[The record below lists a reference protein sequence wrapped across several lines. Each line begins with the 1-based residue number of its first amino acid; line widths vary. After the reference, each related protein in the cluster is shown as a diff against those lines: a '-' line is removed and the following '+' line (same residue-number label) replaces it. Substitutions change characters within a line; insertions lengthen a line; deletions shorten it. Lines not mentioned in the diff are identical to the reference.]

1 MDMIQDWMII
11 NKIKMGDPD
20 AWDILVHKYYDSVYF
35 YCVRRCYGDCDI
47 ASDLTQDIFLKLVE
61 SLPRYRFIGKFQ
73 NYLYTMAVNTCNN
86 YLKKRHIEQIE
97 LTDNFTTDL
106 DTSLIDEILHDE
118 RKETVQKALDL
129 LPEIQ
134 REVVILR
141 YYHDLKVKD
150 IATIT
155 GVGVTLLISA
165 LMHSS
170 MSVLAVSLGVY
181 ILPLLLVQM
190 IKTGVGNKILY
201 LFPINNLNV
210 QNILGILY
218 SKDAFFFHSF
228 FINIGFIFIFQ
239 LLIRVGMQL
248 YCFIYIKHWK
258 F

>member
-155 GVGVTLLISA
+155 GVGVSTVQSRIYQGLRKLEK
-165 LMHSS
+165 
-170 MSVLAVSLGVY
+170 VLEREEFYEEKRGSNEKVY
-181 ILPLLLVQM
+181 CEFFSY
-190 IKTGVGNKILY
+190 LY
-201 LFPINNLNV
+201 DLCYGSDFARRGGWP
-210 QNILGILY
+210 GRY
-218 SKDAFFFHSF
+218 RKGGDT
-228 FINIGFIFIFQ
+228 
-239 LLIRVGMQL
+239 
-248 YCFIYIKHWK
+248 
-258 F
+258 

>member
-155 GVGVTLLISA
+155 GVGVSDIS
-165 LMHSS
+165 LCTCSIQYCLH
-170 MSVLAVSLGVY
+170 Y
-181 ILPLLLVQM
+181 
-190 IKTGVGNKILY
+190 
-201 LFPINNLNV
+201 
-210 QNILGILY
+210 
-218 SKDAFFFHSF
+218 
-228 FINIGFIFIFQ
+228 FIFAYNYMEKAIT
-239 LLIRVGMQL
+239 
-248 YCFIYIKHWK
+248 
-258 F
+258 